1 MHHTM
6 EFEKERLRSFL
17 NISRAY
23 ILEPL
28 GKKNRINRM
37 CVCAC
42 MHTCVYI
49 HTYIHIY
56 KSDFKEL
63 ASITTETETPQY
75 LQLAS

>member
-28 GKKNRINRM
+28 GEKK
-37 CVCAC
+37 
-42 MHTCVYI
+42 
-49 HTYIHIY
+49 
-56 KSDFKEL
+56 
-63 ASITTETETPQY
+63 
-75 LQLAS
+75 